1 MLLPD
6 AKHFIHRLTTFAQN
20 LENNHGWL
28 QLCCALQLLWVTLTG
43 RIWVCTV
50 HQALCQ
56 WKISRQHE
64 SHFLVSRE
72 KTRGSLYSI
81 NYPGDSHPGL
91 FLEATGVTTMPYS
104 LLLWFGCSVMLDSL
118 VAPWTEAC
126 LAPLSVGFPRQEH
139 WSGLPS
145 PSPGGL
151 PDPGIEPTSPTLAG
165 GFFTTESP
173 INLRVF
179 LRGMKSERH

>member
-1 MLLPD
+1 MTLISELNSRVNLLLYGCHNYTEQVLMLLPD

-72 KTRGSLYSI
+72 KTRGSLLDVLFFLFGTSKSQKSMFKENSKNDKLRNHLTLKYKQSFRKI
-81 NYPGDSHPGL
+81 FRDNNFRSTKEKWVSH
-91 FLEATGVTTMPYS
+91 
-104 LLLWFGCSVMLDSL
+104 
-118 VAPWTEAC
+118 
-126 LAPLSVGFPRQEH
+126 
-139 WSGLPS
+139 
-145 PSPGGL
+145 
-151 PDPGIEPTSPTLAG
+151 
-165 GFFTTESP
+165 
-173 INLRVF
+173 
-179 LRGMKSERH
+179 